1 MRRLTYIL
9 FALIAGSFAMQLN
22 AAPDKVPN
30 RSDIYDHV
38 PTGFSQLGNSS
49 IYYSINRRLAEGP
62 GYQYGISLLGEIDN
76 MYYSTTDQ
84 LEDES
89 ERAEDRPGAGF
100 IAAFQVNGGTA
111 DYLDA
116 LNGTTIDNVRMTAR
130 LEPLGDV
137 AALIVYTLT
146 NNNDQD
152 VTINAG
158 VWGDIMI
165 GDNDEAPLERML
177 SYFGNTYGIKMRY
190 GNLEDTPAMCALFGE
205 DEDLIRVTPAD
216 DYWFGFFSSNWHP
229 NEICGEYSNYV
240 YDTNTSWSQNYSEYY
255 NFENGCYDSGLG
267 FCWKYRVIPAHE
279 SIELSYIICVGE
291 FDPVGP
297 NPPDGYF
304 IYDVEAYDMADWNNY
319 SQPHMAHIW
328 GEYLHPFGRNG
339 YIEYQVDNE
348 TSWTRI
354 PTALITGD
362 PNGFSL
368 EFPMYFD
375 ESVTTTHELRLRFID
390 DMGYDS
396 PLTGMTWIDVRSYPV
411 GPYLTSYEYDGS
423 PVSFVV
429 DVNGEPVT
437 IGGNDEYINEGI
449 YNVVVAEGAC
459 ADNTIGVLTIT
470 FSIENSTAIDEIAT
484 VNEENGAWYTIDGRR
499 ITAPSQPGIYI
510 SNGKK
515 YIVK

>member
-1 MRRLTYIL
+1 
-9 FALIAGSFAMQLN
+9 
-22 AAPDKVPN
+22 
-30 RSDIYDHV
+30 
-38 PTGFSQLGNSS
+38 
-49 IYYSINRRLAEGP
+49 
-62 GYQYGISLLGEIDN
+62 
-76 MYYSTTDQ
+76 
-84 LEDES
+84 
-89 ERAEDRPGAGF
+89 
-100 IAAFQVNGGTA
+100 
-111 DYLDA
+111 
-116 LNGTTIDNVRMTAR
+116 
-130 LEPLGDV
+130 
-137 AALIVYTLT
+137 
-146 NNNDQD
+146 
-152 VTINAG
+152 
-158 VWGDIMI
+158 
-165 GDNDEAPLERML
+165 
-177 SYFGNTYGIKMRY
+177 
-190 GNLEDTPAMCALFGE
+190 
-205 DEDLIRVTPAD
+205 
-216 DYWFGFFSSNWHP
+216 
-229 NEICGEYSNYV
+229 
-240 YDTNTSWSQNYSEYY
+240 
-255 NFENGCYDSGLG
+255 
-267 FCWKYRVIPAHE
+267 
-279 SIELSYIICVGE
+279 
-291 FDPVGP
+291 
-297 NPPDGYF
+297 
-304 IYDVEAYDMADWNNY
+304 MADWNNY

-390 DMGYDS
+390 DMDYSS
-396 PLTGMTWIDVRSYPV
+396 PLSGMTWVDVRSYPV
-411 GPYLTSYEYDGS
+411 GPYISSYEYDGS

>member
-9 FALIAGSFAMQLN
+9 FTLIAGSFAMQLN
-22 AAPDKVPN
+22 AAPDKAPN

-49 IYYSINRRLAEGP
+49 IYYSINRHLAEGP

-177 SYFGNTYGIKMRY
+177 SYVGNTYGIKMKY

-267 FCWKYRVIPAHE
+267 FCWKYRVIHAYE

-304 IYDVEAYDMADWNNY
+304 IYDVEAYDLADWNNY

-328 GEYLHPFGRNG
+328 GEYEHPYGQNG

-348 TSWTRI
+348 TTWTRI
-354 PTALITGD
+354 PTALISGED
-362 PNGFSL
+362 YSL

-375 ESVTTTHELRLRFID
+375 ESVTTTHELRVRFND
-390 DMGYDS
+390 GLDNCKNLPG
-396 PLTGMTWIDVRSYPV
+396 LTWVDVRSYPV
-411 GPYLTSYEYDGS
+411 SPFINIYEYTGS

-429 DVNGEPVT
+429 NVNGEDII
-437 IGGNDEYINEGI
+437 IGGDDQYVNEGT
-449 YNVVVAEGAC
+449 YNVVVAEGAF

-470 FSIENSTAIDEIAT
+470 FSISKPTAVDEIS
-484 VNEENGAWYTIDGRR
+484 VNNEENGAWYTIDGRR
-499 ITAPSQPGIYI
+499 ISAPNQPGIYI
-510 SNGKK
+510 RNGKK